1 MGTQS
6 AIPHG
11 YRIRGNML
19 SFFGPGGVRVGA
31 IQKDEPLARSLE
43 WSPHLPITSDRV
55 RILITA
61 IVIFTLWFTCDFA
74 RASRLDDD
82 SPTDLAALRVKADKA
97 KPRDRCFL
105 YAELVHKL
113 AELAAQQFNSG
124 DAEGVSETLKQVQ
137 AFAVKVQVD
146 AADDSRNLV
155 DAELLMRRTI
165 LRLTGV
171 LRRASEED
179 RPALEAT
186 LKQLNQIHEQLMMQ
200 VFKK

>member
-1 MGTQS
+1 MGIQT

-19 SFFGPGGVRVGA
+19 SLFGPGGVRAGP
-31 IQKDEPLARSLE
+31 IQKDGPLARSVE
-43 WSPHLPITSDRV
+43 WHPHQLLVSDRV
-55 RILITA
+55 RILISA
-61 IVIFTLWFTCDFA
+61 IVIFALWFTCDFA
-74 RASRLDDD
+74 RASRLDD
-82 SPTDLAALRVKADKA
+82 SPTDLAALQVKADKA

-105 YAELVHKL
+105 YAELVHNL

-124 DAEGVSETLKQVQ
+124 DAESVAETLKQVQ
-137 AFAVKVQVD
+137 SFAVKVQVD

-155 DAELLMRRTI
+155 DAELLMRRTV

-179 RPALEAT
+179 RPALKMA
-186 LKQLNQIHEQLMMQ
+186 LKQLNLAHALLMMQ
-200 VFKK
+200 VFEK

>member
-11 YRIRGNML
+11 YRIRGNRL

-31 IQKDEPLARSLE
+31 IQKDGPLARSLE
-43 WSPHLPITSDRV
+43 WHPHQPLASDRV
-55 RILITA
+55 CILVTA
-61 IVIFTLWFTCDFA
+61 IVIFALWSTCDFA
-74 RASRLDDD
+74 RASRLDD
-82 SPTDLAALRVKADKA
+82 SQTDLAALRVKADKA

-105 YAELVHKL
+105 DAELVHNF

-124 DAEGVSETLKQVQ
+124 DAESVSETLKQVQ
-137 AFAVKVQVD
+137 SFAVKVQVD

-155 DAELLMRRTI
+155 DAELLIRRTV

-171 LRRASEED
+171 LRSASEED